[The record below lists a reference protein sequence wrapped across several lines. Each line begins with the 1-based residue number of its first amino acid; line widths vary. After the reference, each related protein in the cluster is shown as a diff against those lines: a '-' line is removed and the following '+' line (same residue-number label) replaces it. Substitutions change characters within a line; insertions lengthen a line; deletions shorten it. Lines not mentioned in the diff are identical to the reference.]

1 MGPILPNL
9 PDRAARDA
17 MEAMDVL
24 LKYARDESG
33 DDARNPALH
42 PRTGTPPN
50 PGWFAP
56 TNGDE
61 SSSTRTAQND
71 DPKLV

>member
-1 MGPILPNL
+1 MPGLATVAAALNADDQGLARIAACISLPDL

-33 DDARNPALH
+33 GDA
-42 PRTGTPPN
+42 
-50 PGWFAP
+50 
-56 TNGDE
+56 
-61 SSSTRTAQND
+61 
-71 DPKLV
+71 